1 MTNPHEVDVSK
12 EDIANTNTG
21 LTRESEEFFGVHSE
35 EEDNMPRATTSRQPR
50 EEEKEKEVGNEVITL
65 VIHTP
70 RHLWGLGA
78 AQFHFSVATTDAA
91 FDVIDRMQENFEW
104 MEKEFADRLATVASF
119 ENRITPAQIAKLEEL
134 AEEKGEELP
143 DDFTDYS
150 KTEASKLIQE
160 LMGKEEEPRRRS
172 SSRRNGVKVGSARG
186 VRTGS
191 SSRRSTGGGSKRRGQ
206 YDNDRPGSATPKQQ
220 DFLKRLYREKG
231 NRVPS
236 DLEDMTFNEASEE
249 ITELKDA
256 LGYE

>member
-35 EEDNMPRATTSRQPR
+35 EEDNMPARRGSIPV
-50 EEEKEKEVGNEVITL
+50 EKFEKEEVVGSEDEMVTL

-172 SSRRNGVKVGSARG
+172 SSRRSGGSARG
-186 VRTGS
+186 ARTGS